1 MALAATVL
9 LAGLAP
15 FVALVWLPTS
25 KDAEVGRAAVRSFG
39 LLAWVLL
46 YVLAIA
52 GLAELSA
59 YATLASGESFS
70 PMILRETLLETRVG
84 NVWLGRFGFA
94 LLTAALVTAA
104 ARSGRRIYWWSAMA
118 TAALLLMT
126 LTLLSHAAAEGR
138 FLPFLTDWL
147 HVAAATVWTGGLLC
161 LLLVFFSGPLD
172 ALPADRR
179 AKLRERTVRRF
190 SSAATTAVLILAATG
205 LDRKSAV

>member
-1 MALAATVL
+1 MGWLWRRLCCSPAGAVL
-9 LAGLAP
+9 WPWSGSRPA
-15 FVALVWLPTS
+15 
-25 KDAEVGRAAVRSFG
+25 KDGRRAAVRSFG

-104 ARSGRRIYWWSAMA
+104 ARSGRRIYWRSAMA
-118 TAALLLMT
+118 TAALL
-126 LTLLSHAAAEGR
+126 
-138 FLPFLTDWL
+138 P
-147 HVAAATVWTGGLLC
+147 
-161 LLLVFFSGPLD
+161 
-172 ALPADRR
+172 
-179 AKLRERTVRRF
+179 
-190 SSAATTAVLILAATG
+190 
-205 LDRKSAV
+205 